1 LSRSVKETVFE
12 WLREAGYLPK
22 EVPDSAAR
30 FNISITVTGLALDV
44 VQNPGGSAV
53 LVRSTLLFN
62 RDQLTLFRGMDGRTR
77 DNFLWDVR
85 FTLLNNNEV
94 GTFEIKPD
102 PENFRAVVQ
111 ARGIFP
117 DALTKDRL
125 IHAILVVHKAITMI
139 VWKLERYA
147 GLSRSEG
154 LPVVPASGHE
164 DINKHPAPV
173 DTGDKHESP

>member
-1 LSRSVKETVFE
+1 MSGSAKETVFD

-44 VQNPGGSAV
+44 VQNPGGNAV
-53 LVRSTLLFN
+53 LVRSTLLLN
-62 RDQLTLFRGMDGRTR
+62 ESQRALFRGMDERTR
-77 DNFLWDVR
+77 DDFLWDVR
-85 FTLLNNNEV
+85 FTLLNNTEV
-94 GTFEIKPD
+94 GTFEIRPD

-125 IHAILVVHKAITMI
+125 IHAILVVHKAVTMI

-147 GLSRSEG
+147 GLSRPG
-154 LPVVPASGHE
+154 RASMMPTGGHE
-164 DINKHPAPV
+164 DINKHPTPV
-173 DTGDKHESP
+173 DTGDRHEGP